1 MVIQRLGPK
10 AATMDVPCLTLSKA
24 QREVLV
30 ELEEI
35 GKLYARKA
43 TVSTS
48 LRRSMPKAMYWLGT
62 AILSNHVG
70 EQLFPHALRGTSP
83 TDWSWTVSDAVFRAS
98 MQFMH
103 RRYLFGQAVLSVSVD
118 EQAWIGRETALPLDS
133 KTDLPLLLKVLRG
146 TPGPLIGE
154 AHVVCVEL
162 SLKRLLRKGTTQ
174 QVAAARKRI
183 LSLLEALEQLH
194 LGVMV
199 HSETE
204 AFLHKFTV
212 DALSAQS
219 VAWLRKHRVPLTL
232 FGVPQNVDHG
242 HFAAELDSWPD
253 ALPPEHEDVAA
264 TAIDASGAAA
274 ALHPEPCQPA
284 SPELA
289 VMSRDRT
296 AADATDQPK
305 PKIKEGAPCDE
316 ESRELAGSS
325 TATPSTS
332 EDWTMAGV
340 HQVPG
345 PLLTQQ
351 GVREL
356 LAKHAAWASCRVEIR
371 QRYHNKDRLQ
381 FRIQCVDDLQC
392 PKQWKAFY
400 TLTPVIHPP
409 GTLLVWVTGEHCHTS
424 EAGNSKVFSAGQ
436 LQVARTFVD
445 SGGMASKDLKLALQ
459 AANAGERLPT
469 DQQLSNWLKRAR
481 ALRKVMP
488 DKATKVVEVVRGQL
502 QDIPRAP
509 TSDLCA
515 LYLVD
520 DPLLSQSE
528 AGVANRSEG

>member
-1 MVIQRLGPK
+1 M
-10 AATMDVPCLTLSKA
+10 
-24 QREVLV
+24 
-30 ELEEI
+30 
-35 GKLYARKA
+35 
-43 TVSTS
+43 
-48 LRRSMPKAMYWLGT
+48 
-62 AILSNHVG
+62 
-70 EQLFPHALRGTSP
+70 
-83 TDWSWTVSDAVFRAS
+83 
-98 MQFMH
+98 
-103 RRYLFGQAVLSVSVD
+103 D

-194 LGVMV
+194 LGVMI

-356 LAKHAAWASCRVEIR
+356 LAKHAAWASGSDTTTRTACSSGFSALMICNARSSG
-371 QRYHNKDRLQ
+371 KPFTLLLQ
-381 FRIQCVDDLQC
+381 SS
-392 PKQWKAFY
+392 
-400 TLTPVIHPP
+400 TPQV
-409 GTLLVWVTGEHCHTS
+409 LLVWVTGEHCHTS

-488 DKATKVVEVVRGQL
+488 DKATKVVEVVRCQL